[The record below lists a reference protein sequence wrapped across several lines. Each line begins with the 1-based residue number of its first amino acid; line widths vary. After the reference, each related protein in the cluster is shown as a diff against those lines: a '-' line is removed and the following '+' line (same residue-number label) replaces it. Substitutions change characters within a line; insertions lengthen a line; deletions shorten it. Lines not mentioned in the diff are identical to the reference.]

1 MKNAE
6 DVKDAEVIGKRITIS
21 SASPVSSAVLVAA
34 LTIFSRS
41 AKINESS
48 ARQSSVPIS
57 GPVAQL
63 GARFHGMEEV
73 VGSIPTR
80 STIIQRVSVCA
91 RTTDIPG
98 YQAES
103 RPIRPMNS
111 ADCWRMCSK
120 AIRLQFR

>member
-1 MKNAE
+1 MAENACGRHREIAKEMKTAE
-6 DVKDAEVIGKRITIS
+6 DAKDADVIGKGTTIS
-21 SASPVSSAVLVAA
+21 SASVVSAALLVAA
-34 LTIFSRS
+34 LTNFSRS

-80 STIIQRVSVCA
+80 STIIQRLRVCA
-91 RTTDIPG
+91 RTTYTQGFP
-98 YQAES
+98 AE
-103 RPIRPMNS
+103 
-111 ADCWRMCSK
+111 
-120 AIRLQFR
+120 